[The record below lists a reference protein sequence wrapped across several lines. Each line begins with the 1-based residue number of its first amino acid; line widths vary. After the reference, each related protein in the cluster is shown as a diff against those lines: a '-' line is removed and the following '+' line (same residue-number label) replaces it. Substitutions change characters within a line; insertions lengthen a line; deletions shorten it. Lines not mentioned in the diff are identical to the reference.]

1 MFWMPLIM
9 AGMSMA
15 QGMKAQGDAEVAK
28 ITDESNTKVANINRL
43 ANNKLAAAQGSL
55 NRYMQSRQ
63 NQVHLKNTGKA
74 IETTTTNI
82 IRLNEAATA
91 GSASRRIAAA
101 EESGAIAARVGAMG
115 IGGGTVSML
124 NATAKLRQDIAD
136 GMADTQTKQ
145 QTYDMGLQRDAQRE
159 MMILGLSD
167 VQFLDGINM
176 QAQQSRNIQVP
187 SNAEVFGNA
196 ALTFMSSYA
205 QLGGGVKSAT
215 PQLNMQGQA
224 NPLVSNPAFVRN
236 M

>member
-1 MFWMPLIM
+1 MFWIPLIM

-28 ITDESNTKVANINRL
+28 LTDESNVRVANINRL

-74 IETTTTNI
+74 LETTQTNI

-115 IGGGTVSML
+115 IGGSTVSML
-124 NATAKLRQDIAD
+124 NATAKLRQDIASS
-136 GMADTQTKQ
+136 MANTQTKQ
-145 QTYDMGLQRDAQRE
+145 QTYDLGLQKDAQKE

-187 SNAEVFGNA
+187 SNGEIFANA
-196 ALTFMSSYA
+196 AMTFMSSYA
-205 QLGGGVKSAT
+205 QLGGGKAAT